1 MTCVVHPLAHRYGV
15 FRAEGLALAE
25 KNDQLVFHLDFAKKA
40 VRSEAARHK
49 SKFEIIDAF

>member
-25 KNDQLVFHLDFAKKA
+25 KNDQLVFHLDFAEKA
-40 VRSEAARHK
+40 VRSEAVRHK